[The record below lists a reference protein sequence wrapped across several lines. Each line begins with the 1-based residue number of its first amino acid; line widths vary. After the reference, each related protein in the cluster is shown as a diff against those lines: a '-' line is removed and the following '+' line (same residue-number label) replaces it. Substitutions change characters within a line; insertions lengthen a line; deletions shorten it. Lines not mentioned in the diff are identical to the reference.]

1 MSMNRVAVITG
12 GGTGV
17 GRAVA
22 LECARQG
29 WTAVIVGRRADPLDE
44 TVEHGHG
51 AAGRIIM
58 HVADVSDERAV
69 RELAQRVERELGT
82 IGALVNSAGVNIAR
96 RHLADLTAADF
107 RKLVEVNL
115 VGAFLCVHAF
125 LPMMRRAGG
134 GTIVNVN
141 SVAGLRANPVS
152 GAAYTASKFGL
163 RGLTQTV
170 NIEERKHG
178 IRACDIFPGE
188 INTPLMDARP
198 KPPTPEQ
205 RANMLQPEDLAAC
218 VMLVLNLP
226 GRAVVEEITIR
237 PGHAEI

>member
-1 MSMNRVAVITG
+1 MNKVVVITG

-29 WTAVIVGRRADPLDE
+29 WTAVITGRRAEPLDD
-44 TVEHGHG
+44 TVEHAHG
-51 AAGRIIM
+51 LTGRVIP
-58 HVADVSDERAV
+58 HVADVSDEDAV
-69 RELAQRVERELGT
+69 RALADRVAREFGT
-82 IGALVNSAGVNIAR
+82 VGALVNSAGINVAQR
-96 RHLADLTAADF
+96 ELEQLSADDF
-107 RKLVEVNL
+107 RTLVDVNL
-115 VGAFLCVHAF
+115 TGAFLCVRAL
-125 LPMMRRAGG
+125 LPMMRRGGG

-163 RGLTQTV
+163 RGLTQTINV
-170 NIEERKHG
+170 ELRKHG

-188 INTPLMDARP
+188 IDTPLMDKRP
-198 KPPTPEQ
+198 QPSTPEQ
-205 RANMLQPEDLAAC
+205 RAAMLQPEDLAAC

-226 GRAVVEEITIR
+226 PRAVVEEITIR
-237 PGHAEI
+237 PGSAQI

>member
-1 MSMNRVAVITG
+1 MNKVVVITG

-29 WTAVIVGRRADPLDE
+29 WTAVIVGRRAAPLDE
-44 TVEHGHG
+44 TVEH
-51 AAGRIIM
+51 ASGRPGRVIP
-58 HVADVSDERAV
+58 HVADVSDEAAV
-69 RELAQRVERELGT
+69 RALADRVAREFGT
-82 IGALVNSAGVNIAR
+82 VGALVNSAGINVAQR
-96 RHLADLTAADF
+96 ALEHLAVDDF
-107 RKLVEVNL
+107 RKLVDVNL
-115 VGAFLCVHAF
+115 TGAFLCVHAF

-163 RGLTQTV
+163 RGLTQTI
-170 NIEERKHG
+170 NMEQRKHG

-188 INTPLMDARP
+188 IDTPLMDVRP
-198 KPPTPEQ
+198 QPPTPEQ
-205 RANMLQPEDLAAC
+205 RAKMLHSDDLAAC

-226 GRAVVEEITIR
+226 PRAVIEEITIR
-237 PGHAEI
+237 PGSAQI